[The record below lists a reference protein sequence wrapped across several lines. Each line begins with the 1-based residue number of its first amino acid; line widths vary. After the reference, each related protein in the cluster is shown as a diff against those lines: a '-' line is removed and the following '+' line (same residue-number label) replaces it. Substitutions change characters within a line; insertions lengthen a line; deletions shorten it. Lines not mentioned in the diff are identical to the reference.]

1 MDRKA
6 FLIRLVVVATVF
18 VGLCFL
24 LCVLLGAQIFSFY
37 GVAIAGLI
45 VLVPLAQ
52 TLFKRARHSGRSRW
66 PSGILIAVL
75 AVAAIG
81 QIGFWLGFFYG
92 GGLGTNL
99 AVARS
104 MAGDLLGNYLVPL
117 GFLSI
122 GVLLWIIGHLT
133 R

>member
-1 MDRKA
+1 MDRKT
-6 FLIRLVVVATVF
+6 FLIRLAVAAAVF

-24 LCVLLGAQIFSFY
+24 LRVLLGAQLFSFY

-52 TLFKRARHSGRSRW
+52 TLFQRARNTGRSRW

-75 AVAAIG
+75 ALAAIG

-104 MAGDLLGNYLVPL
+104 MVGDLLANYLAPL
-117 GFLSI
+117 GILSI